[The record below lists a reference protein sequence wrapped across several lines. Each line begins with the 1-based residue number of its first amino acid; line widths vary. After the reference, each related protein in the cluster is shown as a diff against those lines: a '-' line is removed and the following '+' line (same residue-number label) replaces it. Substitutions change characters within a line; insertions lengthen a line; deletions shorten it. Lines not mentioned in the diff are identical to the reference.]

1 MSKDLGSGPTKSLCQ
16 LQVDFLCLELT
27 SFFLLFPCKGAESVK
42 DFAEITL
49 SGICFFIATHI
60 EDTSRVLPSKTS
72 SAPPQVILTPIL
84 EISTT
89 NRLSDKMSTVWSH
102 FFPDSTPQL
111 KKNTTTSQTTWC
123 INWSSHTACLRAGS
137 PPGCES
143 KNVHRVLLGAVPQV
157 RL

>member
-89 NRLSDKMSTVWSH
+89 NRLSDKMSTV
-102 FFPDSTPQL
+102 
-111 KKNTTTSQTTWC
+111 
-123 INWSSHTACLRAGS
+123 
-137 PPGCES
+137 
-143 KNVHRVLLGAVPQV
+143 
-157 RL
+157 